1 MLCETIKEGIDCFF
15 MKKDGCQ
22 FPGGACHQII
32 DVCMGC
38 NRIQD
43 YPTGKYCNSF
53 PEPTVKW
60 KNGNCNMATHIK
72 IEAKAE
78 QKINPLKASKRAAR

>member
-1 MLCETIKEGIDCFF
+1 MLCETIKEGVDCFF

-22 FPGGACHQII
+22 FAGGACHQII
-32 DVCMGC
+32 DVCIGC
-38 NRIQD
+38 NRIQE

-53 PEPTVKW
+53 PEPTIKW

-72 IEAKAE
+72 IEAKVE
-78 QKINPLKASKRAAR
+78 QKINPIKASKRGVR